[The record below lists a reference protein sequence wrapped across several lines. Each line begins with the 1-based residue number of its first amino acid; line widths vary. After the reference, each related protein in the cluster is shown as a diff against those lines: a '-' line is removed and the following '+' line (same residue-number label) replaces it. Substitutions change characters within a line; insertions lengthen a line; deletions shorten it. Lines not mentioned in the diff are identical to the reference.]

1 MKLKFFTLL
10 LAVIFTLSVPVC
22 ASDLSDM
29 PGSIPDDR
37 ILPRLV
43 DDAGLLTSGEASELN
58 AALDEISERQEV
70 DVAVITVNE
79 LPDGYTAQ
87 VYADDVFDYYGYGYG
102 ENDDGILLLL
112 SMGERE
118 WAVTTYGYGITAFPD
133 GIIDLIMDD
142 CLYYI
147 SDGAYFSGF
156 SYFAQLCDE
165 YITKAK
171 NGYAEDPNAVYD
183 SYYDDKY
190 AAYDDGYYDHDD
202 PYAIIGGASGPTAI
216 TVTGGIPFA
225 LPLSLI
231 AGFIFSGL
239 IVGTWKNE
247 LKSVGKQSGASE
259 YAKRDSIRVTLSRDL
274 FLYRNVRKTRRQ
286 TQQNHNHHGGMR
298 SGGGSVHRS
307 SSSRSHGGR
316 SGRF

>member
-1 MKLKFFTLL
+1 MKLKFLTLL
-10 LAVIFTLSVPVC
+10 LTVMTVLAVSVQGTSPMPSEIPEDRTLP
-22 ASDLSDM
+22 L
-29 PGSIPDDR
+29 
-37 ILPRLV
+37 LV

-58 AALDEISERQEV
+58 RALDEISERQEMEI
-70 DVAVITVNE
+70 AVITVPE

-87 VYADDVFDYYGYGYG
+87 SYADDIYDYYGYGYG
-102 ENDDGILLLL
+102 EDDDGILLLL

-133 GIIDLIMDD
+133 GIIDLIMND

-156 SYFAQLCDE
+156 SCFAQLCDE

-171 NGYAEDPNAVYD
+171 NGYTGDNTYVGYDPFFGT
-183 SYYDDKY
+183 S
-190 AAYDDGYYDHDD
+190 DGYYSSDD
-202 PYAIIGGASGPTAI
+202 AMAIIGGASGPTAI

-231 AGFIFSGL
+231 AGFLFSGL
-239 IVGTWKNE
+239 IVGVWKSE

-259 YAKRDSIRVTLSRDL
+259 YARRDSIRVTLSRDL
-274 FLYRNVRKTRRQ
+274 FLYRNVSRTRRQ
-286 TQQNHNHHGGMR
+286 TQQNTGGHGGMR
-298 SGGGSVHRS
+298 SGGSSVHRS
-307 SSSRSHGGR
+307 SSGRSHGGR